1 MDYHSPTPVSSLIIS
16 NIFLRFFAF
25 PSALWQISIPQILWI
40 EINLPEAETFMK
52 RNDWQDQ
59 AGGRRQQ
66 MKWKHENKRTGI

>member
-52 RNDWQDQ
+52 RND
-59 AGGRRQQ
+59 
-66 MKWKHENKRTGI
+66 

>member
-1 MDYHSPTPVSSLIIS
+1 MMNKWRMINHYCGVIYTIMDYHSPTPVSSLIIS

-52 RNDWQDQ
+52 RND
-59 AGGRRQQ
+59 
-66 MKWKHENKRTGI
+66 